1 MFFYSPANLGVV
13 TPSNGLYREA
23 PPKSGPFF
31 KLKVWGRIGIS
42 LIEVYERVGK
52 TVFLVCKEAQQD

>member
-1 MFFYSPANLGVV
+1 VKLSAKAIDLKKFFYSPANLGVV

-31 KLKVWGRIGIS
+31 RLQV
-42 LIEVYERVGK
+42 
-52 TVFLVCKEAQQD
+52 